1 MGRNYAFGP
10 GCSRAPEE
18 GNDGFVKAF
27 TQFRDQFLKFNKIFF
42 RDQKKKRGFDY

>member
-1 MGRNYAFGP
+1 MLSGQGVQGP
-10 GCSRAPEE
+10 LKK
-18 GNDGFVKAF
+18 VMTAF